1 MTVGTFFC
9 VVLLALFI
17 IYASVTAYSY
27 KYEYDEKNEEEPDDD
42 FLNDFYNDTETEAVG
57 ALCLDC
63 PVNLYCKDRC
73 NAFNKYV
80 EIVEF
85 EKNKERK

>member
-1 MTVGTFFC
+1 MTSTAFFC
-9 VVLLALFI
+9 VVLLALLI

-27 KYEYDEKNEEEPDDD
+27 KYEYDENTDEEPDDD
-42 FLNDFYNDTETEAVG
+42 FLKDFYNDTETEAVG

-73 NAFNKYV
+73 NAFQKYV
-80 EIVEF
+80 EIAER
-85 EKNKERK
+85 EK